1 MNQNIELKWERI
13 GSYPIENRVNFWK
26 AIVLSV
32 IKPHLINRRL
42 AGAEQIAVFQSNSCG
57 INEDLK
63 FINHTARFIHK
74 QSDRNVDVNF
84 VLNILKEF
92 ESPDEFTDVPIQTL
106 SECDFERKSGIFVI
120 LSKLLPKNL
129 QSHKCTYEL
138 AILGN

>member
-13 GSYPIENRVNFWK
+13 GSYPIENRANFWK

-42 AGAEQIAVFQSNSCG
+42 AGAEQIAVFQSSLCG
-57 INEDLK
+57 INKDLK
-63 FINHTARFIHK
+63 FIKHIAHSICER
-74 QSDRNVDVNF
+74 SDENVDVNF
-84 VLNILKEF
+84 VLNILNKIK
-92 ESPDEFTDVPIQTL
+92 SPDEFTEIQIQTL
-106 SECDFERKSGIFVI
+106 SECDFDKENRVLVI